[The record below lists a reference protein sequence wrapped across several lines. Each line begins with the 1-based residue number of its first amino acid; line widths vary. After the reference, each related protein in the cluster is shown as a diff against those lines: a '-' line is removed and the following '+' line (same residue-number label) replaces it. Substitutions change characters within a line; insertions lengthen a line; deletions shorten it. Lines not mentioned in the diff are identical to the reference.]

1 MKKSKLWKHV
11 AALLYDI
18 FPILGIFLITSL
30 FLVLLRG
37 GEEVKPGTIW
47 LQLLLLAE
55 VYLYFTYS
63 WIKGGQTLGMRAWKL
78 GIQNHHT
85 MSWAQGTLRF
95 IIGLVSTVLLG
106 AGLWARKFDPQ
117 GMTWMDRVCQ
127 RPVISLGPD

>member
-1 MKKSKLWKHV
+1 M

-37 GEEVKPGTIW
+37 GEEVRPGTVW

-63 WIKGGQTLGMRAWKL
+63 WLKGGQTLGMRAWKL
-78 GIQNHHT
+78 GIQSHQT
-85 MSWAQGTLRF
+85 MTWGQGTLRF
-95 IIGLVSTVLLG
+95 LVGLISTALLG
-106 AGLWARKFDPQ
+106 LGLWWRRFDAE
-117 GMTWMDRVCQ
+117 GLTWMDRVCH
-127 RPVISLGPD
+127 RPVISLAQD

>member
-1 MKKSKLWKHV
+1 MKQSKLWKHV

-37 GEEVKPGTIW
+37 GDEVQPGTIW
-47 LQLLLLAE
+47 LQLLLLIE

-63 WIKGGQTLGMRAWKL
+63 WLKGGQTLGMRAWKL

-85 MSWAQGTLRF
+85 MTWAQGTARF
-95 IIGLVSTVLLG
+95 LVGLLSTALLG
-106 AGLWARKFDPQ
+106 AGLWARRFDVA
-117 GMTWMDRVCQ
+117 GLTWMDRVCQ
-127 RPVISLGPD
+127 RPVISLETE